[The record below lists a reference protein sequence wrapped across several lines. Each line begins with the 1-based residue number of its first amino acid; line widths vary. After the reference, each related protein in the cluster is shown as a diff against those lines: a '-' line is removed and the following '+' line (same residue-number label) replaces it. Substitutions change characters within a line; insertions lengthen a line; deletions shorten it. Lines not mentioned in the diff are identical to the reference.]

1 MESTLTQEQQQSVQQ
16 IYNFAANLMIKE
28 QRTAF
33 DVREILIE
41 KGLPEDA
48 ATHIVDTLQEQI
60 ASAKKKRAGK
70 DALYGGLWFF
80 GGILVTVLTYA
91 SASNGGGTYFVAWGA
106 IIFGGIQFFRGIAGL
121 AD

>member
-16 IYNFAANLMIKE
+16 IYNFAANLMVKE

-41 KGLPEDA
+41 KGLSEEVA
-48 ATHIVDTLQEQI
+48 SHIVDTLQEQI
-60 ASAKKKRAGK
+60 ADAKKKRAGK

-121 AD
+121 AG